1 MPLRAEDISLLSEMR
16 GQKKDW
22 RDAILQSLKMVEEGL
37 EPRNI
42 GTSRSWRRN
51 RNEFSSR
58 ASKESSPAT
67 ILILA
72 Q

>member
-1 MPLRAEDISLLSEMR
+1 MPLRAEDISPLSEMR
-16 GQKKDW
+16 EQKKDW
-22 RDAILQSLKMVEEGL
+22 RDAMLQSLKMVEEGL
-37 EPRNI
+37 EPRNM
-42 GTSRSWRRN
+42 GTSRNWRRN

-58 ASKESSPAT
+58 ESKESSPAT